1 MKKEVIEIRGAKV
14 NNLKN
19 VDVDIPRNKLVV
31 ITGLSGSGKSSL
43 AFDTL
48 YAEGQRRYVESLSS
62 YARQFMGRM
71 HKPDVKSIMGIP
83 PAIAIEQHTM
93 SHNPRSTVGTVTEIY
108 EYLKLLFARIG
119 RTYSPKSGKEVR
131 RDQVS
136 DVVAYVRAVPEGQRV
151 YVLAP
156 VVVPSGRTLHDQLAI
171 LSQQGF
177 SRVVYARQLH
187 EIDEFLKGRKA
198 TRTSDMFVLVDR
210 FKSERIAD
218 NLPRLTDSVQVAFS
232 EGKGVCVIQTEG
244 NSVSQKT
251 FSNQF
256 ELDGIAFEEPTVNLF
271 SFNNPYGACKT
282 CLGTGMVEGVDPDLV
297 FPDKTLSV
305 VGGAVACWHGE
316 VLSEW
321 NRHFI
326 RQAAKL
332 DFPVHRAI
340 EDLTSEE
347 FNLLWYGDEKHNV
360 QGVTQFFQFV
370 AANTFKI
377 QYRVLQARYRGRE
390 LCPDCKGTRLRK
402 DAHYVKV
409 GGKSIVEL
417 SAMPVSELQLFFEHF
432 KFADQYE
439 SEVAGRVVKELANR
453 VSLLN
458 EVGLGYLTLD
468 RTTATL
474 SGGEAQRINLATSLG
489 SSLVGSL
496 YILDEPSI
504 GLHPRD
510 TENLIGVLRRLRDIG
525 NTVVVVEHDE
535 AIIRAADY
543 VIDVGPLA
551 GLNGGQVVYSGTFEG
566 LLKEKDNLTASYLRG
581 MEGGFPEEEC
591 RHIPLPSRRRRWRNY
606 VEIVGAKEHNLKNI
620 TVKIPLECFTVVTG
634 VSGSGKSSLIANI
647 LYPGLLKML
656 NKGNVKPGRC
666 SRINAEMTKITDVV
680 LVDQDPVGRSSRSNP
695 VTYVKAYDYIRELFA
710 HQPLSKQRNY
720 KPSFFSFN
728 VAGGRCEECEGEGLI
743 RINMQFMADVE
754 MVCPS
759 CNGSR
764 FREEVLDVK
773 VKDKTVTDVLNMT
786 VSEAIEFFKSLPVT
800 DITTNIVRRL
810 QPLQDVGLGY
820 LVMGQPSATLSGGE
834 AQRVKLAYYLTLSD
848 EDQNKLFIFDEP
860 TTGLHFHDINKLCAA
875 FNRLIERNNTIV
887 VIEHNTEII
896 KCADW
901 IIDMGPSGG
910 EDGGKVVFEGVPEKL
925 VERKR
930 SFTAQALQG
939 KLLKSTNLNN

>member
-1 MKKEVIEIRGAKV
+1 MGQKMIEVRGAKV

-19 VDVDIPRNKLVV
+19 IDVDIPRNKLVV

-71 HKPDVKSIMGIP
+71 HKPEVQSITGIP
-83 PAIAIEQHTM
+83 PAIAIEQHSM

-119 RTYSPKSGKEVR
+119 RTISPVSGKEVR
-131 RDQVS
+131 RERVS
-136 DVVAYVRAVPEGQRV
+136 DVLAYVRNVPEGRKV

-156 VVVPSGRTLHDQLAI
+156 VVLSSGRTLKEQLAV

-177 SRVVYARQLH
+177 SRVVYNRQLH
-187 EIDEFLKGRKA
+187 DIDEFLKGRKA
-198 TRTSDMFVLVDR
+198 TRESGMFVLVDR
-210 FKSERIAD
+210 FKSEKIVDNIA
-218 NLPRLTDSVQVAFS
+218 RLTDSIQIAFS

-244 NSVSQKT
+244 DSVSQKT
-251 FSNQF
+251 FSDLF
-256 ELDGIAFEEPTVNLF
+256 EADGMSFEEPSVNLF

-282 CLGTGMVEGVDPDLV
+282 CSGTGMVEGVDPDLV
-297 FPDKTLSV
+297 LPDKTLSV
-305 VGGAVACWHGE
+305 AEDAVACWHGD

-321 NRHFI
+321 KRQFI
-326 RQAAKL
+326 RQASRL

-340 EDLTSEE
+340 EDLSQKEYD
-347 FNLLWYGDEKHNV
+347 LLWYGDEKHHV
-360 QGVTQFFQFV
+360 EGITQFFQFV

-390 LCPDCKGTRLRK
+390 ICPDCHGTRLRK

-409 GGKSIVEL
+409 KGRSIMEL
-417 SAMPVSELQLFFEHF
+417 TAMPVSELKTFFQEF
-432 KFADQYE
+432 KYSSDYE
-439 SEVAGRVVKELANR
+439 REVASRLVKELANR
-453 VSLLN
+453 VALLDD
-458 EVGLGYLTLD
+458 VGLGYLTLD
-468 RTTATL
+468 RSTSTL

-496 YILDEPSI
+496 YVLDEPSI

-510 TENLIGVLRRLRDIG
+510 TQNLIQVLRRLRDIG

-535 AIIRAADY
+535 SIIRAADCI
-543 VIDVGPLA
+543 IDIGPQA
-551 GLNGGQVVYSGTFEG
+551 GRNGGEVVFSGTIDD
-566 LLKEKDNLTASYLRG
+566 LMKEPDNLTASYLRG
-581 MEGGFPEEEC
+581 MTGGYPPELC
-591 RHIPLPSRRRRWRNY
+591 RYIPLPKRRRHWRNY
-606 VEIVGAKEHNLKNI
+606 VEIIGAKEHNLKNI
-620 TVKIPLECFTVVTG
+620 NVKIPLECFTVITG
-634 VSGSGKSSLIANI
+634 VSGSGKSSLIANV

-656 NKGNVKPGRC
+656 NKGTLKPGRY
-666 SRINAEMTKITDVV
+666 SRIDADLTKISDVV
-680 LVDQDPVGRSSRSNP
+680 FVDQNPIGRSSRSNP

-710 HQPLSKQRNY
+710 SQPLSKQRNY

-728 VAGGRCEECEGEGLI
+728 VAGGRCEECEGEGVI

-764 FREEVLDVK
+764 FREETQDIKL
-773 VKDKTVTDVLNMT
+773 KDKTITDILNMT
-786 VSEAIEFFKSLPVT
+786 VSEAIDFFKGLPVN
-800 DITTNIVRRL
+800 DMTTNIIRKL
-810 QPLQDVGLGY
+810 MPLQDVGLGY
-820 LVMGQPSATLSGGE
+820 LVMGQSSATLSGGE
-834 AQRVKLAYYLTLSD
+834 AQRVKLAYYLSLND
-848 EDQNKLFIFDEP
+848 DDQNKLFIFDEP
-860 TTGLHFHDINKLCAA
+860 TTGLHFHDINKLCVA

-887 VIEHNTEII
+887 VIEHNAEII

-901 IIDMGPSGG
+901 IIDMGPEGG
-910 EDGGKVVFEGVPEKL
+910 DQGGKIVFEGTPEKL

-930 SFTAQALQG
+930 SYTAQAISG
-939 KLLKSTNLNN
+939 KLNSLE

>member
-1 MKKEVIEIRGAKV
+1 MGQKVIEVRGAKV

-19 VDVDIPRNKLVV
+19 IDVDIPRNKLVV

-71 HKPDVKSIMGIP
+71 HKPEVQSITGIP
-83 PAIAIEQHTM
+83 PAIAIEQHSM

-119 RTYSPKSGKEVR
+119 RTISPVSGKEVR
-131 RDQVS
+131 RERVS
-136 DVVAYVRAVPEGQRV
+136 DVLAYVRNVPEGRRV

-156 VVVPSGRTLHDQLAI
+156 VVLPSGRTLKEQLAI

-177 SRVVYARQLH
+177 SRVVYNRQLH

-198 TRTSDMFVLVDR
+198 TRESGMFVLVDR
-210 FKSERIAD
+210 FKSEKIAD
-218 NLPRLTDSVQVAFS
+218 NIARLTDSIQIAFS

-244 NSVSQKT
+244 ENVSQKT
-251 FSNQF
+251 FSDLF
-256 ELDGIAFEEPTVNLF
+256 EADGMSFEEPSVNLF

-282 CLGTGMVEGVDPDLV
+282 CSGTGMIEGVDPDLV
-297 FPDKTLSV
+297 LPDKTLSV
-305 VGGAVACWHGE
+305 ADDAVACWHGD

-321 NRHFI
+321 KRQFI
-326 RQAAKL
+326 RQASRL

-340 EDLTSEE
+340 EDLSQKEYD
-347 FNLLWYGDEKHNV
+347 LLWYGDEKHHV
-360 QGVTQFFQFV
+360 DGIAQFFQFV

-390 LCPDCKGTRLRK
+390 ICPDCHGTRLRK

-409 GGKSIVEL
+409 KGRSIMEL
-417 SAMPVSELQLFFEHF
+417 TAMPVSELKTFFQEF
-432 KFADQYE
+432 KYSSDYE
-439 SEVAGRVVKELANR
+439 REVASRLVKELANR
-453 VSLLN
+453 VALLDDM
-458 EVGLGYLTLD
+458 GLGYLTLD
-468 RTTATL
+468 RSTSTL

-496 YILDEPSI
+496 YVLDEPSI
-504 GLHPRD
+504 GLHSRD
-510 TENLIGVLRRLRDIG
+510 TQNLIRVLQRLRDIG

-535 AIIRAADY
+535 SIIRAADCIIDIGPKAGRNGGEIVFSG
-543 VIDVGPLA
+543 VIDDLMKVP
-551 GLNGGQVVYSGTFEG
+551 
-566 LLKEKDNLTASYLRG
+566 DNLTASYLRG
-581 MEGGFPEEEC
+581 MTGGYPQELC
-591 RHIPLPSRRRRWRNY
+591 RYIPIPKRRRHWRNY
-606 VEIVGAKEHNLKNI
+606 VEIIGAKEHNLKNI
-620 TVKIPLECFTVVTG
+620 DVKIPLECFTVITG
-634 VSGSGKSSLIANI
+634 VSGSGKSSLIANV

-656 NKGNVKPGRC
+656 NKGNLKPGRY
-666 SRINAEMTKITDVV
+666 SRIDADLTKISDVV
-680 LVDQDPVGRSSRSNP
+680 FVDQNPIGRSSRSNP

-710 HQPLSKQRNY
+710 SQPLSKQRNY

-728 VAGGRCEECEGEGLI
+728 VAGGRCEECEGEGVI

-764 FREEVLDVK
+764 FREEAQDIKL
-773 VKDKTVTDVLNMT
+773 KDKTITDVLNMT
-786 VSEAIEFFKSLPVT
+786 VSEALDFFKGLPVN
-800 DITTNIVRRL
+800 DMTTNIIRKL
-810 QPLQDVGLGY
+810 MPLQDVGLGY
-820 LVMGQPSATLSGGE
+820 LVMGQSSATLSGGE
-834 AQRVKLAYYLTLSD
+834 AQRVKLAYYLSLND
-848 EDQNKLFIFDEP
+848 DDQNKLFIFDEP
-860 TTGLHFHDINKLCAA
+860 TTGLHFHDINKLCVA

-887 VIEHNTEII
+887 VIEHNAEII

-901 IIDMGPSGG
+901 IIDMGPEGG
-910 EDGGKVVFEGVPEKL
+910 DQGGKIVFEGTPEKL

-930 SFTAQALQG
+930 SYTAQVISE
-939 KLLKSTNLNN
+939 KLAINSIE

>member
-1 MKKEVIEIRGAKV
+1 MGQKVIEVRGAKV

-19 VDVDIPRNKLVV
+19 IDVDIPRNKLVV

-71 HKPDVKSIMGIP
+71 HKPEVQSITGIP
-83 PAIAIEQHTM
+83 PAIAIEQHSM

-119 RTYSPKSGKEVR
+119 RTISPVSGKEVR
-131 RDQVS
+131 RERVS
-136 DVVAYVRAVPEGQRV
+136 DVLAYVRNVPEGRRV

-156 VVVPSGRTLHDQLAI
+156 VVLPSGRTLKEQLAI

-177 SRVVYARQLH
+177 SRVVYNRQLH

-198 TRTSDMFVLVDR
+198 TRESGMFVLVDR
-210 FKSERIAD
+210 FKSEKIAD
-218 NLPRLTDSVQVAFS
+218 NIARLTDSIQIAFS

-244 NSVSQKT
+244 ENVSQKT
-251 FSNQF
+251 FSDLF
-256 ELDGIAFEEPTVNLF
+256 EADGMSFEEPSVNLF

-282 CLGTGMVEGVDPDLV
+282 CSGTGMIEGVDPDLV

-305 VGGAVACWHGE
+305 ADDAVACWHGD

-321 NRHFI
+321 KRQFI
-326 RQAAKL
+326 RQASRL

-340 EDLTSEE
+340 EDLSQKEYD
-347 FNLLWYGDEKHNV
+347 LLWYGDEKHHV
-360 QGVTQFFQFV
+360 DGIAQFFQFV

-390 LCPDCKGTRLRK
+390 ICPDCHGTRLRK

-409 GGKSIVEL
+409 KGRSIMEL
-417 SAMPVSELQLFFEHF
+417 TAMPVSELKTFFQEF
-432 KFADQYE
+432 KYSSDYE
-439 SEVAGRVVKELANR
+439 REVASRLVKELANR
-453 VSLLN
+453 VALLDD
-458 EVGLGYLTLD
+458 VGLGYLTLD
-468 RTTATL
+468 RSTSTL

-496 YILDEPSI
+496 YVLDEPSI
-504 GLHPRD
+504 GLHSRD
-510 TENLIGVLRRLRDIG
+510 TQNLIRVLRRLRDIG

-535 AIIRAADY
+535 SIIRAADCIIDIGPKAGRNGGEIVFSG
-543 VIDVGPLA
+543 VIDDLMKVP
-551 GLNGGQVVYSGTFEG
+551 
-566 LLKEKDNLTASYLRG
+566 DNLTASYLRG
-581 MEGGFPEEEC
+581 MTGGYPQELC
-591 RHIPLPSRRRRWRNY
+591 RYIPIPKRRRHWRNY
-606 VEIVGAKEHNLKNI
+606 VEIIGAKEHNLKNI
-620 TVKIPLECFTVVTG
+620 DVKIPLECFTVITG
-634 VSGSGKSSLIANI
+634 VSGSGKSSLIANV

-656 NKGNVKPGRC
+656 NKGNLKPGRY
-666 SRINAEMTKITDVV
+666 SRIDADLTKISDVV
-680 LVDQDPVGRSSRSNP
+680 FVDQNPIGRSSRSNP

-710 HQPLSKQRNY
+710 SQPLSKQRNY

-728 VAGGRCEECEGEGLI
+728 VAGGRCEECEGEGVI

-759 CNGSR
+759 CNGGR
-764 FREEVLDVK
+764 FREEAQDIKL
-773 VKDKTVTDVLNMT
+773 KDKTITDVLNMT
-786 VSEAIEFFKSLPVT
+786 VSEALDFFKGLPVN
-800 DITTNIVRRL
+800 DMTTNIIRKL
-810 QPLQDVGLGY
+810 MPLQDVGLGY
-820 LVMGQPSATLSGGE
+820 LVMGQSSATLSGGE
-834 AQRVKLAYYLTLSD
+834 AQRVKLAYYLSLND
-848 EDQNKLFIFDEP
+848 DDQNKLFIFDEP
-860 TTGLHFHDINKLCAA
+860 TTGLHFHDINKLCVA

-887 VIEHNTEII
+887 VIEHNAEII

-901 IIDMGPSGG
+901 IIDMGPEGG
-910 EDGGKVVFEGVPEKL
+910 DQGGKIVFEGTPEKL

-930 SFTAQALQG
+930 SYTAQVISG
-939 KLLKSTNLNN
+939 KLTVNSLE

>member
-1 MKKEVIEIRGAKV
+1 MGQKVIEVRGAKV

-19 VDVDIPRNKLVV
+19 IDVDIPRNKLVV

-71 HKPDVKSIMGIP
+71 HKPEVQSITGIP
-83 PAIAIEQHTM
+83 PAIAIEQHSM

-119 RTYSPKSGKEVR
+119 RTISPISGKEVR
-131 RDQVS
+131 RERVS
-136 DVVAYVRAVPEGQRV
+136 DVLAYVRNVPEGRRV

-156 VVVPSGRTLHDQLAI
+156 VVLPSGRTLKEQLAI

-177 SRVVYARQLH
+177 SRVVYNRQLH

-198 TRTSDMFVLVDR
+198 TRESGMFVLVDR
-210 FKSERIAD
+210 FKSEKIAD
-218 NLPRLTDSVQVAFS
+218 NIARLTDSIQIAFS

-244 NSVSQKT
+244 ESVSQKT
-251 FSNQF
+251 FSDLF
-256 ELDGIAFEEPTVNLF
+256 EADGMSFEEPSVNLF

-282 CLGTGMVEGVDPDLV
+282 CSGTGMIEGVDPDLV
-297 FPDKTLSV
+297 LPDKTLSV
-305 VGGAVACWHGE
+305 ADDAVACWHGD

-321 NRHFI
+321 KRQFI
-326 RQAAKL
+326 RQASRL

-340 EDLTSEE
+340 EDLSQKEYD
-347 FNLLWYGDEKHNV
+347 LLWYGDEKHHV
-360 QGVTQFFQFV
+360 DGIAQFFQFV

-390 LCPDCKGTRLRK
+390 ICPDCHGTRLRK

-409 GGKSIVEL
+409 KGRSIMEL
-417 SAMPVSELQLFFEHF
+417 TAMPVSELKTFFQEF
-432 KFADQYE
+432 KYSSDYE
-439 SEVAGRVVKELANR
+439 REVASRLVKELANR
-453 VSLLN
+453 VALLDD
-458 EVGLGYLTLD
+458 VGLGYLTLD
-468 RTTATL
+468 RSTSTL

-496 YILDEPSI
+496 YVLDEPSI
-504 GLHPRD
+504 GLHSRD
-510 TENLIGVLRRLRDIG
+510 TQNLIRVLRRLRDIG

-535 AIIRAADY
+535 SIIRAADCIIDIGPKAGRNGGEIVFSG
-543 VIDVGPLA
+543 VIDDLMKVP
-551 GLNGGQVVYSGTFEG
+551 
-566 LLKEKDNLTASYLRG
+566 DNLTASYLRG
-581 MEGGFPEEEC
+581 MTGGYPQELC
-591 RHIPLPSRRRRWRNY
+591 RYIPLPKRRRHWRNY
-606 VEIVGAKEHNLKNI
+606 VEIIGAKEHNLKNI
-620 TVKIPLECFTVVTG
+620 DVKIPLECFTVITG
-634 VSGSGKSSLIANI
+634 VSGSGKSSLIANV

-656 NKGNVKPGRC
+656 NKGNVKPGRY
-666 SRINAEMTKITDVV
+666 SRIDADLTKISDVV
-680 LVDQDPVGRSSRSNP
+680 FVDQNPIGRSSRSNP

-710 HQPLSKQRNY
+710 SQPLSKQRNY

-728 VAGGRCEECEGEGLI
+728 VAGGRCEECEGEGVI

-764 FREEVLDVK
+764 FREEAQDIKL
-773 VKDKTVTDVLNMT
+773 KDKTITDVLNMT
-786 VSEAIEFFKSLPVT
+786 VSEALDFFKGLPVN
-800 DITTNIVRRL
+800 DMTTNIIRKL
-810 QPLQDVGLGY
+810 MPLQDVGLGY
-820 LVMGQPSATLSGGE
+820 LVMGQSSATLSGGE
-834 AQRVKLAYYLTLSD
+834 AQRVKLAYYLSLND
-848 EDQNKLFIFDEP
+848 DDQNKLFIFDEP
-860 TTGLHFHDINKLCAA
+860 TTGLHFHDINKLCVA

-887 VIEHNTEII
+887 VIEHNPEII

-901 IIDMGPSGG
+901 IIDMGPEGG
-910 EDGGKVVFEGVPEKL
+910 DQGGKIVFEGTPEKL

-930 SFTAQALQG
+930 SYTAQAISG
-939 KLLKSTNLNN
+939 KLNSLE

>member
-1 MKKEVIEIRGAKV
+1 MGQKVIEVRGAKV

-19 VDVDIPRNKLVV
+19 IDVDIPRNKLVV

-71 HKPDVKSIMGIP
+71 HKPEVQSITGIP
-83 PAIAIEQHTM
+83 PAIAIEQHSM

-119 RTYSPKSGKEVR
+119 RTISPVSGKEVR
-131 RDQVS
+131 RERVS
-136 DVVAYVRAVPEGQRV
+136 DVLAYVRNVPEGRRV

-156 VVVPSGRTLHDQLAI
+156 VVLPSGRTLKEQLAI

-177 SRVVYARQLH
+177 SRVVYNRQLH

-198 TRTSDMFVLVDR
+198 TRESGMFVLVDR
-210 FKSERIAD
+210 FKSEKIAD
-218 NLPRLTDSVQVAFS
+218 NIARLTDSIQIAFS

-244 NSVSQKT
+244 ENVSQKT
-251 FSNQF
+251 FSDLF
-256 ELDGIAFEEPTVNLF
+256 EADGMSFEEPSVNLF

-282 CLGTGMVEGVDPDLV
+282 CSGTGMIEGVDPDLV
-297 FPDKTLSV
+297 LPDKTLSV
-305 VGGAVACWHGE
+305 ADDAVACWHGD

-321 NRHFI
+321 KRQFI
-326 RQAAKL
+326 RQASRL

-340 EDLTSEE
+340 EDLSQKEYD
-347 FNLLWYGDEKHNV
+347 LLWYGDEKHHV
-360 QGVTQFFQFV
+360 DGIAQFFQFV

-390 LCPDCKGTRLRK
+390 ICPDCHGTRLRK

-409 GGKSIVEL
+409 KGRSIMEL
-417 SAMPVSELQLFFEHF
+417 TAMPVSELKTFFQEF
-432 KFADQYE
+432 KYSSDYE
-439 SEVAGRVVKELANR
+439 REVASRLVKELANR
-453 VSLLN
+453 VALLDD
-458 EVGLGYLTLD
+458 VGLGYLTLD
-468 RTTATL
+468 RSTSTL

-496 YILDEPSI
+496 YVLDEPSI
-504 GLHPRD
+504 GLHSRD
-510 TENLIGVLRRLRDIG
+510 TQNLIRVLRRLRDIG

-535 AIIRAADY
+535 SIIRAADCIIDIGPKAGRNGGEIVFSG
-543 VIDVGPLA
+543 VIDDLMKVP
-551 GLNGGQVVYSGTFEG
+551 
-566 LLKEKDNLTASYLRG
+566 DNLTASYLRG
-581 MEGGFPEEEC
+581 MTGGYPQELC
-591 RHIPLPSRRRRWRNY
+591 RYIPIPKRRRHWRNY
-606 VEIVGAKEHNLKNI
+606 VEIIGAKEHNLKNI
-620 TVKIPLECFTVVTG
+620 DVKIPLECFTVITG
-634 VSGSGKSSLIANI
+634 VSGSGKSSLIANV

-656 NKGNVKPGRC
+656 NKGNLKPGRY
-666 SRINAEMTKITDVV
+666 SRIDADLTKISDVV
-680 LVDQDPVGRSSRSNP
+680 FVDQNPIGRSSRSNP

-710 HQPLSKQRNY
+710 SQPLSKQRNY

-728 VAGGRCEECEGEGLI
+728 VAGGRCEECEGEGVI

-764 FREEVLDVK
+764 FREEAQDIKL
-773 VKDKTVTDVLNMT
+773 KDKTITDVLNMT
-786 VSEAIEFFKSLPVT
+786 VSEALDFFKGLPVN
-800 DITTNIVRRL
+800 DMTTNIIRKL
-810 QPLQDVGLGY
+810 MPLQDVGLGY
-820 LVMGQPSATLSGGE
+820 LVMGQSSATLSGGE
-834 AQRVKLAYYLTLSD
+834 AQRVKLAYYLSLND
-848 EDQNKLFIFDEP
+848 DDQNKLFIFDEP
-860 TTGLHFHDINKLCAA
+860 TTGLHFHDINKLCVA

-887 VIEHNTEII
+887 VIEHNAEII

-901 IIDMGPSGG
+901 IIDMGPEGG
-910 EDGGKVVFEGVPEKL
+910 DQGGKIVFEGTPEKL

-930 SFTAQALQG
+930 SYTAQVISE
-939 KLLKSTNLNN
+939 KLAINSIE

>member
-1 MKKEVIEIRGAKV
+1 MGQKVIEVRGAKV

-19 VDVDIPRNKLVV
+19 IDVDIPRNKLVV

-71 HKPDVKSIMGIP
+71 HKPEVQSITGIP
-83 PAIAIEQHTM
+83 PAIAIEQHSM

-119 RTYSPKSGKEVR
+119 RTISPVSGKEVR
-131 RDQVS
+131 RERVS
-136 DVVAYVRAVPEGQRV
+136 DVLAYVRNVPEGRRV

-156 VVVPSGRTLHDQLAI
+156 VVLPSGRTLKEQLAI

-177 SRVVYARQLH
+177 SRVVYNRQLH

-198 TRTSDMFVLVDR
+198 TRESGMFVLVDR
-210 FKSERIAD
+210 FKSEKIAD
-218 NLPRLTDSVQVAFS
+218 NIARLTDSIQIAFS

-244 NSVSQKT
+244 ENVSQKT
-251 FSNQF
+251 FSDLF
-256 ELDGIAFEEPTVNLF
+256 EADGMSFEEPSVNLF

-282 CLGTGMVEGVDPDLV
+282 CSGTGMIEGVDPDLV
-297 FPDKTLSV
+297 LPDKTLSV
-305 VGGAVACWHGE
+305 ADDAVACWHGD

-321 NRHFI
+321 KRQFI
-326 RQAAKL
+326 RQASRL

-340 EDLTSEE
+340 EDLSQKEYD
-347 FNLLWYGDEKHNV
+347 LLWYGDEKHHV
-360 QGVTQFFQFV
+360 DGIAQFFQFV

-390 LCPDCKGTRLRK
+390 ICPDCHGTRLRK

-409 GGKSIVEL
+409 NGRSIMEL
-417 SAMPVSELQLFFEHF
+417 TAMPVSELKTFFQEF
-432 KFADQYE
+432 KYSSDYE
-439 SEVAGRVVKELANR
+439 REVASRLVKELANR
-453 VSLLN
+453 VALLDD
-458 EVGLGYLTLD
+458 VGLGYLTLD
-468 RTTATL
+468 RSTSTL

-496 YILDEPSI
+496 YVLDEPSI
-504 GLHPRD
+504 GLHSRD
-510 TENLIGVLRRLRDIG
+510 TQNLIRVLRRLRDIG

-535 AIIRAADY
+535 SIIRAADCIIDIGPKAGRNGGEIVFSG
-543 VIDVGPLA
+543 VIDDLMKVP
-551 GLNGGQVVYSGTFEG
+551 
-566 LLKEKDNLTASYLRG
+566 DNLTASYLRG
-581 MEGGFPEEEC
+581 MTGGYPQELC
-591 RHIPLPSRRRRWRNY
+591 RYIPIPKRRRHWRNY
-606 VEIVGAKEHNLKNI
+606 VEIIGAKEHNLKNI
-620 TVKIPLECFTVVTG
+620 DVKIPLECFTVITG
-634 VSGSGKSSLIANI
+634 VSGSGKSSLIANV

-656 NKGNVKPGRC
+656 NKGNLKPGRY
-666 SRINAEMTKITDVV
+666 SRIDADLTKISDVV
-680 LVDQDPVGRSSRSNP
+680 FVDQNPIGRSSRSNP

-710 HQPLSKQRNY
+710 SQPLSKQRNY

-728 VAGGRCEECEGEGLI
+728 VAGGRCEECEGEGVI

-764 FREEVLDVK
+764 FREEAQDIKL
-773 VKDKTVTDVLNMT
+773 KDKTITDVLNMT
-786 VSEAIEFFKSLPVT
+786 VSEALDFFKGLPVN
-800 DITTNIVRRL
+800 DMTTNIIRKL
-810 QPLQDVGLGY
+810 MPLQDVGLGY
-820 LVMGQPSATLSGGE
+820 LVMGQSSATLSGGE
-834 AQRVKLAYYLTLSD
+834 AQRVKLAYYLSLND
-848 EDQNKLFIFDEP
+848 DDQNKLFIFDEP
-860 TTGLHFHDINKLCAA
+860 TTGLHFHDINKLCVA

-887 VIEHNTEII
+887 VIEHNAEII

-901 IIDMGPSGG
+901 IIDMGPEGG
-910 EDGGKVVFEGVPEKL
+910 DQGGKIVFEGTPEKL

-930 SFTAQALQG
+930 SYTAQVISE
-939 KLLKSTNLNN
+939 KLAINSIE